1 MLQVQLL
8 LQCKNILTKLFVF
21 THISSPISFAYKR
34 DSIQDHVKVMEVAVG
49 VVIGVFISVLMSF
62 LALYLT
68 KRLGM
73 EEQRLL
79 HDIRQENRNNIL
91 LTEMAKQ
98 LRTLQDTATAAV
110 PPRSRAQ

>member
-1 MLQVQLL
+1 MVAVAAHESL
-8 LQCKNILTKLFVF
+8 NILQPIKL
-21 THISSPISFAYKR
+21 II
-34 DSIQDHVKVMEVAVG
+34 IKVMEVAVG
-49 VVIGVFISVLMSF
+49 VVIGVVISVLMSF

-79 HDIRQENRNNIL
+79 YDLRQENQNNIL
-91 LTEMAKQ
+91 LTEIAEQ
-98 LRTLQDTATAAV
+98 LRTLEDTARATV